1 MVLLVVPIADGD
13 DMDFGDVDWQQ
24 CAATQVLPEY
34 ANFSDADEGDMFAME
49 DRNSLASE
57 WPGRKVFI
65 GFGGDCVYVFNENGI
80 LIDEPDEGVRKGCQA
95 FSEGEDHFQGDVS
108 EGYYRFAQQQQQ
120 QQTPAAPGFDAVVVE
135 GARVK
140 MAFLF
145 GEGGATAWFGALVG
159 RVLVGEDVEL
169 AFDDGD
175 LKRFSMVDLRKD
187 FDASMLLPLE
197 SAWGGLVANEAG
209 GEAAAGFVRVKDGTK
224 LKSAGVLLD
233 KSDRRLVFGMP
244 VYMSFRVAKDMLGRI
259 MVSKKMTT
267 HTVLD
272 Y

>member
-1 MVLLVVPIADGD
+1 
-13 DMDFGDVDWQQ
+13 
-24 CAATQVLPEY
+24 
-34 ANFSDADEGDMFAME
+34 
-49 DRNSLASE
+49 
-57 WPGRKVFI
+57 
-65 GFGGDCVYVFNENGI
+65 
-80 LIDEPDEGVRKGCQA
+80 
-95 FSEGEDHFQGDVS
+95 
-108 EGYYRFAQQQQQ
+108 
-120 QQTPAAPGFDAVVVE
+120 
-135 GARVK
+135 

-209 GEAAAGFVRVKDGTK
+209 GEAAAGFVRVKDGAK

-244 VYMSFRVAKDMLGRI
+244 VYMSFHVAKDMFATPAAATPARCAPT
-259 MVSKKMTT
+259 SS
-267 HTVLD
+267 
-272 Y
+272 